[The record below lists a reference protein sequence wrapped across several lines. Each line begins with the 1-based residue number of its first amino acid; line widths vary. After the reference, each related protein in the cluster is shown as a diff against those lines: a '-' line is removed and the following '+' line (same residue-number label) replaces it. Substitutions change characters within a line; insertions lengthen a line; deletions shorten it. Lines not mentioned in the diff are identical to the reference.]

1 MTTYFYS
8 DPHFGHARIL
18 ELAKRPF
25 TSIAEHDFALA
36 RRYECK
42 VASGDLVIWCGDVS
56 FLGKRAEGIMRA
68 LPGHKVLCLGN
79 HDISAASMA
88 KRGFDAV
95 VDSLTMHIAG
105 HPVVVSHYPYQGY
118 VREDGYDDVH
128 RKHCYQ
134 PFVKGQAI
142 IHGHTHSTVRV
153 CGTAIN
159 VCVEAWDYG
168 PVPITEIETLINK
181 MF

>member
-25 TSIAEHDFALA
+25 ASIEHHDSELM
-36 RRYECK
+36 RRY
-42 VASGDLVIWCGDVS
+42 GDTVRPEDSVIWCGDVS
-56 FLGKRAEGIMRA
+56 FVGTRAANIVRA
-68 LPGHKVLCLGN
+68 LPGHKILCLGN
-79 HDISAASMA
+79 HDSSATSMA
-88 KRGFDAV
+88 NRGFDAV

-128 RKHCYQ
+128 NKDCYQ
-134 PFVKGQAI
+134 PKVKGRAI
-142 IHGHTHSTVRV
+142 IHGHTHST
-153 CGTAIN
+153 
-159 VCVEAWDYG
+159 
-168 PVPITEIETLINK
+168 
-181 MF
+181 